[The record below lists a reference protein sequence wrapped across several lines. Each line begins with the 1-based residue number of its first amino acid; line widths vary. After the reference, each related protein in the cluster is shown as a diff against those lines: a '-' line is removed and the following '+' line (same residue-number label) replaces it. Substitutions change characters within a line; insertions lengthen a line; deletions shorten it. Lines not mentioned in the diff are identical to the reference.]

1 MSSDPTRRIA
11 EEAAR
16 IIFDEAVQ
24 DYGLAKRKARERLG
38 LPLTLAL
45 PKNTEVEQALVAL
58 QALFGGDEH
67 VERLDSMRRTAL
79 EAMRALAA
87 FSPRLVGPVLAGTAT
102 EHSPVNLHVFADTPE
117 EVLMALFELRIP
129 FDSFERRLRTR
140 AGAGY
145 EEFPALRFIAGDTPI
160 EVTVFPC
167 HGVRQAPLSP
177 VDGKPMRRASET
189 EILGLLTD

>member
-1 MSSDPTRRIA
+1 MTGDPTRRVA

-24 DYGLAKRKARERLG
+24 DYGLAKRKARDRLG
-38 LPLTLAL
+38 LPVTLAL
-45 PKNTEVEQALVAL
+45 PKNTEVEQALMSL
-58 QALFGGDEH
+58 QALFGGTAHIER
-67 VERLDSMRRTAL
+67 VESMRRTAL

-117 EVLMALFELRIP
+117 DVLMTLFELRIP
-129 FDSFERRLRTR
+129 FDTFDRRLRTR

-145 EEFPALRFIAGDTPI
+145 QEFPALRFIAGETPV

-177 VDGKPMRRASET
+177 VDGKPIRRAAEAEVIS
-189 EILGLLTD
+189 LLAN